1 MSQQNK
7 PRLGR
12 GLEALLPQKSLSGSG
27 RTMLSVP
34 ISEIKT
40 NPFQPRITFDEK
52 ELIVLSDSIKTH
64 GLTQPIVVR
73 RVGQGYELIA
83 GERRLIACKMSQ
95 MDTIPVIVKNVTDG
109 ESIQLA
115 LVENLH
121 REDLN
126 AVEIAKGYQQVLSN
140 NNSLSHRDLAKMFG
154 KSRETISNTLRLL
167 NLSKHI
173 QDAVASG
180 HISEGHA
187 RALLSCDDI
196 TLQDHYFERVKSE
209 KWSVR
214 RLEKAVSKQS
224 PVKVTSTGDISEL
237 ATLSGRLST
246 LLKCKVHV
254 SGSLTSGKIIIRYE
268 SIEAL
273 QNIVNKLK

>member
-154 KSRETISNTLRLL
+154 
-167 NLSKHI
+167 
-173 QDAVASG
+173 
-180 HISEGHA
+180 
-187 RALLSCDDI
+187 
-196 TLQDHYFERVKSE
+196 
-209 KWSVR
+209 
-214 RLEKAVSKQS
+214 
-224 PVKVTSTGDISEL
+224 
-237 ATLSGRLST
+237 
-246 LLKCKVHV
+246 
-254 SGSLTSGKIIIRYE
+254 
-268 SIEAL
+268 
-273 QNIVNKLK
+273 